1 MMDYQKVDAGL
12 ASVLAEVAD
21 SEARDLTVFIHT
33 AGTPTQ
39 DQVTLVRQYG
49 IDDAS
54 AHRQIFTATLSARV
68 VQELTQ
74 QPWIHYIRLAS
85 KLRPV
90 GEASGLHGK
99 KA

>member
-1 MMDYQKVDAGL
+1 MMNYQKTDAGL
-12 ASVLAEVAD
+12 ASALADVVD

-39 DQVTLVRQYG
+39 EQVTLLRQYG
-49 IDDAS
+49 VNDAS
-54 AHRQIFTATLSARV
+54 ANRQIFTATVSARV

-85 KLRPV
+85 QLRPV
-90 GEASGLHGK
+90 GEAPGL
-99 KA
+99 